1 VSEKPKRIL
10 RVNVVAERLGCSRAT
25 LYRLE
30 GAGLLPPRII
40 IGPGAS
46 GWLEADIDRFID
58 ERPRAQRPLLPLRPR
73 AAGERR

>member
-30 GAGLLPPRII
+30 RAGLLPARII

-46 GWLEADIDRFID
+46 GWLEADVDRFID
-58 ERPRAQRPLLPLRPR
+58 ERPRAQP
-73 AAGERR
+73 AAAPTSGA